1 VEGSVGGEVVDRIT
15 LSFGHPS
22 ALELL
27 LHTRA
32 PWAEAFEK
40 VDNNGVISVSE
51 GTQLA
56 WLSVP
61 LSDAADRMLGDVVA
75 DMSADPAELVVPAA
89 NVEHVNE
96 DDVYSV
102 FRADSLYFIEA
113 GEVSVTLTDAENDV
127 LGVAAFLVE

>member
-1 VEGSVGGEVVDRIT
+1 
-15 LSFGHPS
+15 
-22 ALELL
+22 
-27 LHTRA
+27 
-32 PWAEAFEK
+32 
-40 VDNNGVISVSE
+40 
-51 GTQLA
+51 
-56 WLSVP
+56 
-61 LSDAADRMLGDVVA
+61 MLGDVVA